1 MKRARDIMTKE
12 ILTVTPKTSVSEL
25 AELFTTHNING
36 VPVVDDEGRLLG
48 VVTEN
53 DLIYQK
59 KKVHIPTV
67 INILDSVI
75 YLESPEKMKQE
86 MQKITGVTVQDIYT
100 SNVVTI
106 GQETPI
112 DEIATIMA
120 EKNIHTL
127 PVLDNDNLIGVIG
140 KGDIIKTL
148 INKTG

>member
-1 MKRARDIMTKE
+1 MKRAKDIMTTE
-12 ILTVTPKTSVSEL
+12 ILTVSPETSVSEL
-25 AELFTTHNING
+25 AVLFTTHNING
-36 VPVVDDEGRLLG
+36 VPVVDSAGQLLG

-86 MQKITGVTVQDIYT
+86 MQKITGVTVKDIYT
-100 SNVVTI
+100 KDVVTI
-106 GQETPI
+106 DQQTPI

-120 EKNIHTL
+120 EKNIHTI
-127 PVLDNDNLIGVIG
+127 PVLDGDKLIGVIG

-148 INKTG
+148 INKKE

>member
-1 MKRARDIMTKE
+1 MKQAKDIMTTE
-12 ILTVTPKTSVSEL
+12 LLTVTPKTSVSEL

-36 VPVVDDEGRLLG
+36 VPVVDNQGKLLG

-53 DLIYQK
+53 DLIFQK

-75 YLESPEKMKQE
+75 YLESPDKMKQE
-86 MQKITGVTVQDIYT
+86 MQKITGVTVEDIYT
-100 SNVVTI
+100 SEVVTI
-106 GQETPI
+106 EQETPV
-112 DEIATIMA
+112 DEIATIMV

-127 PVLDNDNLIGVIG
+127 PVIESDTLIGIIG

-148 INKTG
+148 INKK

>member
-36 VPVVDDEGRLLG
+36 VPVIDDEGKLLG

>member
-1 MKRARDIMTKE
+1 MKRAKDIMTAE

-36 VPVVDDEGRLLG
+36 VPVVDDEGKLLG

-86 MQKITGVTVQDIYT
+86 MQKITGVTVEDIYT
-100 SNVVTI
+100 SDVVTI
-106 GQETPI
+106 DKETPI
-112 DEIATIMA
+112 EEIATIMA

-127 PVLDNDNLIGVIG
+127 PVLDNGNLIGVIG

-148 INKTG
+148 INKTE

>member
-36 VPVVDDEGRLLG
+36 VPVVDDEGKLLG

>member
-100 SNVVTI
+100 SNVITI